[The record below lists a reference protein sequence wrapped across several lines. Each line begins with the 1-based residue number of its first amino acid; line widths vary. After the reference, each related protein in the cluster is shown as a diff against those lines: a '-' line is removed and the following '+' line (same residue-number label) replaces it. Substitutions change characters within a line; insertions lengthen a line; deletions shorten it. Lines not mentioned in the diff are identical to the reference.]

1 MTANVEA
8 NAMTAVPL
16 VSVIVPTHGR
26 AALLARLLDSLA
38 AQDWPADRLEIIV
51 VHNHT
56 VDGTEAVV
64 RARMSA
70 SAAPLH
76 YHRTAF
82 SRPGPSRQFG
92 AERARGSVLAFI
104 DDDCIATPGWIAA
117 GVAGLADGLALVQ
130 GRTIPHPRQSRR
142 LLEKTV
148 QVEGPTIFFETCN
161 IFYDAAAFRA
171 VGGFPEQFRAL
182 RSAEDTSLGWAMRE
196 AGFRTG
202 YTAAALVHH
211 EVFAVGV
218 GAWLGAVRVVESIPL
233 VARRY
238 PAIRA
243 QLFAGWFLSPLTAA
257 FNAFA
262 LGAIGGSLVH
272 SSLAVA
278 CLPYVWLRFTDR
290 GRFSRP
296 HILLVRFVCGLP
308 RASLMAVAL
317 IRGSLRARSVV
328 L

>member
-1 MTANVEA
+1 MTAR
-8 NAMTAVPL
+8 PL

-38 AQDWPADRLEIIV
+38 AQDWPADRIEIIV

-56 VDGTEAVV
+56 ADGTEEMI
-64 RARMSA
+64 RARIPA
-70 SAAPLH
+70 SPAALH
-76 YHRTAF
+76 YHRTSF
-82 SRPGPSRQFG
+82 NRPGPSRQFG
-92 AERARGSVLAFI
+92 AEHAHGTILAFI
-104 DDDCIATPGWIAA
+104 DDDCIAAPGWLAA
-117 GVAGLADGLALVQ
+117 GVRALQDGLALVQ
-130 GRTIPHPRQSRR
+130 GRTIPHPGQTRR

-171 VGGFPEQFRAL
+171 VGGFPEAFRAL
-182 RSAEDTSLGWAMRE
+182 RSAEDTSLGWAMRA
-196 AGFRTG
+196 AGLPTG

-211 EVFAVGV
+211 EVFAVGISE
-218 GAWLGAVRVVESIPL
+218 WLRAVNVVEIVPL
-233 VARRY
+233 VARHY

-243 QLFAGWFLSPLTAA
+243 QLFARYFLSPLTAA

-262 LGAIGGSLVH
+262 FGVIGGSLVH

-290 GRFSRP
+290 GRFNRP
-296 HILLVRFVCGLP
+296 HVLLARFVCGLP
-308 RASLMAVAL
+308 RAALMAAAL
-317 IRGSLRARSVV
+317 IRGSWRARSVV